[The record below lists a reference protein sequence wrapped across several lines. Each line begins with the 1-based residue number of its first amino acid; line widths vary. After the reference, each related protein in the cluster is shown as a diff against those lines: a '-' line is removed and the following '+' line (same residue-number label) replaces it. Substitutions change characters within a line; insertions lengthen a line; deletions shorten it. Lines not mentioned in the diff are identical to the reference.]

1 MISTMFGPH
10 LRELEFHPSSFC
22 KEKTPVAAENMKQ
35 CAELCQAAGTECGA
49 FTYVPG
55 EASGSS
61 CFHSK
66 RCESMGESD
75 EGAMVFV
82 KTASG
87 QEEDP
92 AIMED
97 HTAEER

>member
-1 MISTMFGPH
+1 MAPSPMFQARPVVVPASTAKDACTFWRNDVLLLKKGAV
-10 LRELEFHPSSFC
+10 SSL
-22 KEKTPVAAENMKQ
+22 PNRIQ
-35 CAELCQAAGTECGA
+35 G
-49 FTYVPG
+49 
-55 EASGSS
+55 
-61 CFHSK
+61 
-66 RCESMGESD
+66 CESMGESD